1 MCIRDDEGRFGLDK
15 PEWLNPLLDVDLR
28 EALGLLSALHS
39 VRDLWFGIVN
49 FELDSKILVD
59 SIYGGKSDVSNYS
72 TMINDCRFMLA
83 FDLVIFDVRFI
94 RR

>member
-1 MCIRDDEGRFGLDK
+1 MCIRDDEGRFRLDK

-59 SIYGGKSDVSNYS
+59 SIYGGKSDVCNYS

-83 FDLVIFDVRFI
+83 FDLVISDVRFI
-94 RR
+94 TR